1 MTADSEAAVLI
12 TGANGHLGKRLVE
25 ALSPRPVRA
34 VVRSTRA
41 RDNLADWLAQ
51 RKLGNADIQVRDY
64 LDVNG
69 MREAAQD
76 CSYAVHLVG
85 IIKESAGNS
94 FQRAHVDT
102 TRVLLDALAGSPVAR
117 LCYLSILG
125 AEENATNPCLLSRW
139 EAEQMFQH
147 ATIPALVIRIPMVLG
162 EGDYASRA
170 LLGRASAPLG
180 FTFRGA
186 SLEQPVYA
194 GDVIRAVALDVAAG
208 NKLPRTNSQVLE
220 LAGPESLTRT
230 ALIQRAA
237 SVLGTRTRT
246 LSLPLGLGLGIAG
259 LLELL
264 SDQPPVTRSMLQL
277 LDHDD
282 RVDPAPAAAA
292 LGIELTSLEH
302 MISACRDAA
311 R

>member
-1 MTADSEAAVLI
+1 M
-12 TGANGHLGKRLVE
+12 
-25 ALSPRPVRA
+25 
-34 VVRSTRA
+34 
-41 RDNLADWLAQ
+41 
-51 RKLGNADIQVRDY
+51 
-64 LDVNG
+64 
-69 MREAAQD
+69 
-76 CSYAVHLVG
+76 
-85 IIKESAGNS
+85 
-94 FQRAHVDT
+94 
-102 TRVLLDALAGSPVAR
+102 
-117 LCYLSILG
+117 
-125 AEENATNPCLLSRW
+125 
-139 EAEQMFQH
+139 
-147 ATIPALVIRIPMVLG
+147 
-162 EGDYASRA
+162 
-170 LLGRASAPLG
+170 
-180 FTFRGA
+180 
-186 SLEQPVYA
+186 YA
-194 GDVIRAVALDVAAG
+194 GDVIRAVALDAAAG